1 MRDHLDRFGDATIV
15 VVTFAKPD
23 RLAAHRAYLGVSFL
37 FVSDPDR
44 QLYRTLGAARGSLGK
59 VWSLGTL
66 RMYARLVRQGRRRQR
81 LLPGEDVYQLGADAV
96 VDHDG
101 RLVYLSLP
109 PSPDARPSIAELAAA
124 VDRSR
129 RP

>member
-23 RLAAHRAYLGVSFL
+23 RLAAHRAYVGVPFL

-44 QLYRTLGAARGSLGK
+44 QLYRTLGVARGSFRK

-66 RMYARLVRQGRRRQR
+66 RMYTRLVRQGRRRQR

-96 VDHDG
+96 VDRNG

-109 PSPDARPSIAELAAA
+109 PSPDARASIAELAAA